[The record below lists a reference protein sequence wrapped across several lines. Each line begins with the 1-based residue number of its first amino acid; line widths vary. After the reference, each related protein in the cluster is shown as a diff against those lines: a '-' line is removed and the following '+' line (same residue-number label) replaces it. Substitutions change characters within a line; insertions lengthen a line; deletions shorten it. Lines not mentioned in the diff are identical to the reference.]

1 MHRNKNGS
9 NKLPK
14 HSFICNACVCYDSR
28 TDEVLNKD
36 KCKNCNGNGKEWQPR
51 NADFSINLT
60 PSSMVTFFK
69 CEQ

>member
-36 KCKNCNGNGKEWQPR
+36 KCENCNGNGKEWQPR
-51 NADFSINLT
+51 NSDFYKKDPYEFMKNLILG
-60 PSSMVTFFK
+60 S
-69 CEQ
+69 Q